1 MGCWLVPAGILGP
14 AGAGLARWRGRR
26 SRRCSRTCG
35 KGWRKRAVS
44 CKSTNPSAR
53 AQLLHDAACTAEP
66 KPRTHEVCLLKR
78 CHKHKK
84 LQWLVSAWSQV
95 CSSDSPQNSVSLF
108 SPSCLLLPPLPSLCL
123 LTLSEFSFRCF
134 ESVTSLSHGLRSPAS
149 LASMPT
155 SLDIQSLFTMTLCS
169 VTCERGMQQRVLR
182 CAEKY
187 ISGKYRELASRKCLH
202 LPKPDLELERTCGP
216 FPCPKHPTYHAA
228 GPPRGSWFAS
238 PWSQCTASCG
248 GGVQRRTVQCLLG
261 GQPASDCFLH
271 QKPETSLA
279 CNTHFCPISEKRGEY
294 RAPQLDLGVS
304 GGDVKLLE

>member
-1 MGCWLVPAGILGP
+1 MVAGPHTLEYHTCALDTQPSLKIFQTLLKVLLTCSLVQ
-14 AGAGLARWRGRR
+14 
-26 SRRCSRTCG
+26 CSRTCG

-155 SLDIQSLFTMTLCS
+155 SLDIQSLFTMTL
-169 VTCERGMQQRVLR
+169 VTKEQRYPFSSLVQIR
-182 CAEKY
+182 EKM
-187 ISGKYRELASRKCLH
+187 C
-202 LPKPDLELERTCGP
+202 
-216 FPCPKHPTYHAA
+216 
-228 GPPRGSWFAS
+228 
-238 PWSQCTASCG
+238 
-248 GGVQRRTVQCLLG
+248 
-261 GQPASDCFLH
+261 
-271 QKPETSLA
+271 
-279 CNTHFCPISEKRGEY
+279 
-294 RAPQLDLGVS
+294 
-304 GGDVKLLE
+304 